1 VIVVTGTPGVGKSQF
16 SHLLAKKTGAIHV
29 DIGKVTLDEGF
40 TLGMDPIRLTK
51 IADLEKISSWIGKSI
66 RESRKDVIVDGHYAS
81 AIVPKEL
88 VRLAIVLR
96 CEPSELLRRLR
107 KKQFPKRKALENV
120 AAEIL
125 DSCLIDT
132 IQSFGRRK
140 VCEIDTTDKTLN
152 LIVAEALTLLRKKSC
167 RRIGKVNWL
176 DRLKAT
182 GQLDKLMV
190 FMSSTNT
197 RSKRHCT
204 S

>member
-1 VIVVTGTPGVGKSQF
+1 MGKSQF

-29 DIGKVTLDEGF
+29 DVGKVALDEGF
-40 TLGMDPIRLTK
+40 TLGMDPLRRTK
-51 IADLEKISSWIGKSI
+51 IADLEKISTWIGKSI

-96 CEPSELLRRLR
+96 CEPSELLKRLR
-107 KKQFPKRKALENV
+107 KKQFPKRKAFENV

-140 VCEIDTTDKTLN
+140 VCEIDTTGKTLN
-152 LIVAEALTLLRKKSC
+152 LIVAEALRLLRGKSC
-167 RRIGKVNWL
+167 RRIG
-176 DRLKAT
+176 
-182 GQLDKLMV
+182 
-190 FMSSTNT
+190 
-197 RSKRHCT
+197 
-204 S
+204 